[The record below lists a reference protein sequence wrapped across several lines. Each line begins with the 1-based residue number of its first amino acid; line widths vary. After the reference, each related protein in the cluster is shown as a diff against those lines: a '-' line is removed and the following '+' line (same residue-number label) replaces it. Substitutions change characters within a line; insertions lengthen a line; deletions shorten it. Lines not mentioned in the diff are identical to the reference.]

1 MSFFFL
7 LIFSQSIPERTWI
20 SWQNCPARFCLRCL
34 DADQTLGKQAICLG
48 ENKDKEINKCMKT
61 VVQQKGH
68 PGEEPFQQNCM
79 ILLKKNVQGIYYFC
93 LNLYTC
99 MYFCYYPRYSKAY
112 GKSTSFYLWLARAL
126 KCSPSILHSWRQGK
140 ARVWIAQ
147 TLRARG
153 WKRQI

>member
-1 MSFFFL
+1 MSFFL
-7 LIFSQSIPERTWI
+7 LIFSQSIPERTRI
-20 SWQNCPARFCLRCL
+20 SWQNSPARCCLRCL

-48 ENKDKEINKCMKT
+48 ENKDKEINKCMNT

-79 ILLKKNVQGIYYFC
+79 ILFKKSARDLLFLPKPIYVLLLLTKVLKGLWKISFLLVI
-93 LNLYTC
+93 
-99 MYFCYYPRYSKAY
+99 
-112 GKSTSFYLWLARAL
+112 ST
-126 KCSPSILHSWRQGK
+126 CSPGILHSWRQGK

-147 TLRARG
+147 TSRAKG